1 MQNSNCV
8 AIIGFGSQARAW
20 AQNLTDSGRKV
31 TLFLRPNSLGH
42 QEAIKQGLQSEN
54 LDSPTLCDYSWIA
67 LLTPDHTHRE
77 LVENLAPKLGSQN
90 TLIFAHG
97 FAQHSYAFHQS
108 FPNLCL
114 ALLAPKGIASELRQR
129 KIDGLPLG
137 GVWDLVNAPQKQQE
151 QKNKRAQELQS
162 LGKDLGLTHL
172 YPSSFSE
179 ECQADL
185 LSEQSLLCGLIP
197 YAARQSFDLL
207 RSKGVSSELA
217 FMECWMELQLIT
229 NALVEKGPA
238 AFFDMIS
245 PNALLGADKAQ
256 KKLQIQDYPHALKE
270 LWEEIKSGDFTQ
282 TCQQSS
288 FDEVRKQ
295 VREDWDQTE
304 LQQTFDRL
312 KHLVSQK
319 PQRKN

>member
-1 MQNSNCV
+1 MQNNNCV
-8 AIIGFGSQARAW
+8 AIIGFGSQAKAW
-20 AQNLTDSGRKV
+20 AQNLNDSGLKV
-31 TLFLRPNSLGH
+31 SIFLRPESPGHIEVKKLGL
-42 QEAIKQGLQSEN
+42 KSEN
-54 LDSPTLCDYSWIA
+54 LDSPKLSTFSLIA
-67 LLTPDHTHRE
+67 LLTPDHTHHDI
-77 LVENLAPKLGSQN
+77 VESLALRLGPQN

-97 FAQHSYAFHQS
+97 YAQHTHSFQQT

-129 KIDGLPLG
+129 KLDKLPLG
-137 GVWDLVNAPQKQQE
+137 GVWDLINAPQE
-151 QKNKRAQELQS
+151 QKKKRSEEIQS
-162 LGKDLGLTHL
+162 LGQSLGLTHL
-172 YPSSFSE
+172 YRNSFSE

-207 RSKGVSSELA
+207 RSNGVSSELA

-229 NALVEKGPA
+229 NALVEKGPV

-256 KKLQIQDYPHALKE
+256 KKLQTQAYPDGLKE

-295 VREDWDQTE
+295 VREDWEQTE
-304 LQQTFDRL
+304 LQQTYEKL
-312 KHLVSQK
+312 KDLVTK
-319 PQRKN
+319 K

>member
-1 MQNSNCV
+1 MQNSNCAAI
-8 AIIGFGSQARAW
+8 AIIGFGSQAKAW
-20 AQNLTDSGRKV
+20 AQNLKDSGLEV
-31 TLFLRPNSLGH
+31 TVFLRPESPSHKEVQDL
-42 QEAIKQGLQSEN
+42 GLQSQN
-54 LDSPTLCDYSWIA
+54 LDSPKLSTFSWMA

-77 LVENLAPKLGSQN
+77 LVESLAPRLGPQN

-97 FAQHSYAFHQS
+97 YAQHAYAFHQH

-129 KIDGLPLG
+129 KVDGLPLG
-137 GVWDLVNAPQKQQE
+137 GVWDLINAPEE
-151 QKNKRAQELQS
+151 QTTKRAEELQA
-162 LGKDLGLTHL
+162 LGQKLGLTHL

-207 RSKGVSSELA
+207 RSKGISSELA

-229 NALVEKGPA
+229 NALVEKGPE
-238 AFFDMIS
+238 AFFNMIS

-256 KKLQIQDYPHALKE
+256 KKLQTKAYPEALDE
-270 LWEEIKSGDFTQ
+270 LWEDIKSGDFTQ

-295 VREDWDQTE
+295 VREDWKHSE
-304 LQQTFDRL
+304 LQQTYERL
-312 KHLVSQK
+312 KHLVSK
-319 PQRKN
+319 KEE